1 MKFIIYD
8 NKKEKII
15 SETLTTIAFHNVYY
29 SYINAYIYFST
40 LYEAYVV
47 ILRNM
52 SYGVCCTYKIGF
64 CISSN
69 L

>member
-15 SETLTTIAFHNVYY
+15 SETLTTTAFHNVYY

-47 ILRNM
+47 I
-52 SYGVCCTYKIGF
+52 
-64 CISSN
+64 
-69 L
+69 